1 VLILAGKEERKRIMK
16 ATISPRKNDNLP
28 NYRKENAL
36 SREIAALDPK
46 TGRAVVTLRTYYPN
60 QTAYA
65 CVWIHAGDVH
75 ARGGGKAGGGGY
87 CKESAAAHAAQ
98 AAAGVTLS
106 ESVNG
111 RGMRAVED
119 AVLAAARAATGKRK
133 FLVHVAHG

>member
-1 VLILAGKEERKRIMK
+1 MK
-16 ATISPRKNDNLP
+16 ATINPRQADNVAS
-28 NYRKENAL
+28 YRKENAL
-36 SREIAALDPK
+36 SREIAAIDPK

-65 CVWIHAGDVH
+65 CVWVHAGDIH
-75 ARGGGKAGGGGY
+75 ARGAGKAGGGGY
-87 CKESAAAHAAQ
+87 CKESAAADSAL

-106 ESVNG
+106 ESVSG
-111 RGMRAVED
+111 RGLRAVEE